1 MKKNQQKVARL
12 PSAWKPRHRDDLRR
26 LGSKHDGGYIV
37 TDNIIRNTD
46 LIVGLG
52 VGTNWDFERDFHKLT
67 GCPVHCYDHTVSFY
81 LFLRSALPNF
91 RSITR
96 LRRKETIRSVLFS
109 LRFKYFFSGRNRHF
123 KEKAADDPKIGTDSA
138 TIFSRLP
145 ESGNVFIKMDIEGW
159 EYSVLNGIK
168 PFYDRISGLVVE
180 FHHLDKLK
188 HVADVHLN
196 ALKKHFDIVHI
207 HVNSLSALDEKGRP
221 QVVELTFE
229 NKRLSGNNGQESR
242 YTYPIDGLDSPN
254 MAYLADYK
262 LEFTN

>member
-1 MKKNQQKVARL
+1 MKKNQQHVARL

-37 TDNIIRNTD
+37 TDNIISNTD

-52 VGTNWDFERDFHKLT
+52 VGTSWDFERDFHKLT
-67 GCPVHCYDHTVSFY
+67 GCPVHCYDHTVSFP

-91 RSITR
+91 LSITH
-96 LRRKETIRSVLFS
+96 LRRKETIRNILFS
-109 LRFKYFFSGRNRHF
+109 LRFKYFFSGKNRHF
-123 KEKAADDPKIGTDSA
+123 REKVADDSKIGTDFA

-145 ESGNVFIKMDIEGW
+145 DSGNVFIKMDIEGW
-159 EYSVLNGIK
+159 EYAVLNGLR

-180 FHHLDKLK
+180 LHHLDKLK
-188 HVADVHLN
+188 HVADVQIN
-196 ALKKHFDIVHI
+196 ALRKYFYIVHV
-207 HVNSLSALDEKGRP
+207 HVNNHSALDDNGRP

-229 NKRLSGNNGQESR
+229 NKQLSGNNEQESR
-242 YTYPIDGLDSPN
+242 YEYPIDGLDSRN

-262 LEFTN
+262 LEFTD